1 MRRHDYSV
9 DIMGG
14 SRGANYSTNY
24 RDFQGVKMPTT
35 RRIYPRDESGRSIAE
50 PLLVTIDFGNLT
62 FSNPITE
69 SGAWA
74 LIGYN
79 GNSFHVVTN
88 NERGQRIDAGLQGPR
103 EQAWQRRACGGYA
116 TVAER
121 LNFSHRASDALWRAS
136 APVPIS

>member
-1 MRRHDYSV
+1 MSLSNATTLGWPLQATPSKPLW
-9 DIMGG
+9 IN
-14 SRGANYSTNY
+14 STPPSSPANRS
-24 RDFQGVKMPTT
+24 GPT
-35 RRIYPRDESGRSIAE
+35 SLLRSFT
-50 PLLVTIDFGNLT
+50 LTIVFGNLT

-79 GNSFHVVTN
+79 GNSFHVATN

-136 APVPIS
+136 APVPISLEVSPAR